1 MPRSEAIILVTGA
14 TGQQGGAAARRLL
27 ADGWRV
33 RALTRDPASPAAV
46 AMRRA
51 GAEIVAGDMDDRRSL
66 YEALRG
72 VYGVFSV
79 QPAGLDL
86 RFGPDDEVR
95 LGKNLADAA
104 KAAGVRHF
112 VYSSVGGADRQP
124 AVPHFESKWVI
135 EQHVQAS
142 GLPFTILRPVSFM
155 ELLLSPFVG
164 LENGTLS
171 FLLHPDT
178 SMQWIA
184 VDDIGA
190 FVALAFGQFDDFAG
204 KALELAGDAFTMA
217 EAAEA
222 ISAATGHPT
231 RYLPLPQGIIE
242 ANPLLLS
249 IQTFGETKGFAADI
263 PALRQV
269 HPGLL
274 GLQGWLG
281 KTGKRLLEARLA
293 ANASRAATS

>member
-1 MPRSEAIILVTGA
+1 MHH
-14 TGQQGGAAARRLL
+14 
-27 ADGWRV
+27 
-33 RALTRDPASPAAV
+33 
-46 AMRRA
+46 A

-66 YEALRG
+66 DAALRG

-79 QPAGLDL
+79 QPAGLEL
-86 RFGPDDEVR
+86 RFGADDEIR

-124 AVPHFESKWVI
+124 AVPHFKSKWVI
-135 EQHVQAS
+135 EQHVRAS

-171 FLLHPDT
+171 FLLRSDT

-190 FVALAFGQFDDFAG
+190 FVALAFGQFDDFSG

-222 ISAATGHPT
+222 ISAATSRPT
-231 RYLPLPQGIIE
+231 RYLPFPQGVIE
-242 ANPLLLS
+242 ENPLLLA

-274 GLQGWLG
+274 DLRGWLA
-281 KTGKRLLEARLA
+281 KSGKRLLEARLA
-293 ANASRAATS
+293 AKAGRAAIS